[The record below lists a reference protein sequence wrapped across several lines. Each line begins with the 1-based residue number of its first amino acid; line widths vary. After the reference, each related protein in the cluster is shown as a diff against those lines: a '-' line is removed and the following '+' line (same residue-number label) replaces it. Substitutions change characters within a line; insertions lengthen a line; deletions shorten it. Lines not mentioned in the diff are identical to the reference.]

1 MSRYRVSLSFAKLS
15 DADLDEFASNIIIS
29 LTGNP
34 SFPTP
39 SVALIALTA
48 GQTGFHNAL
57 LAAANGGKILTA
69 TKDQKRGI
77 LVDMLRQEASYVQG
91 IASQNLPM
99 LLSSGFDANSTN
111 RASTQL
117 DTPAVV
123 GLDNGLSSELVL
135 RMQPV
140 VNAKSYEVQTKN
152 GGGWTPAGIF
162 TQARRITL
170 PGLTPGQVYS
180 VQSRAIGGSTGY
192 SDWNGPVS
200 HMVI

>member
-1 MSRYRVSLSFAKLS
+1 MPFCLQNSSSSVCGRYGCDSTWT
-15 DADLDEFASNIIIS
+15 I
-29 LTGNP
+29 
-34 SFPTP
+34 
-39 SVALIALTA
+39 
-48 GQTGFHNAL
+48 
-57 LAAANGGKILTA
+57 AAANGGRVLTA
-69 TKDQKRGI
+69 TKNEKRGI

-123 GLDNGLSSELVL
+123 NLGNGMTSELVL

-162 TQARRITL
+162 TQARKITL

-192 SDWNGPVS
+192 SDWSDPIS

>member
-1 MSRYRVSLSFAKLS
+1 MSRYRVSLAFSKLS
-15 DADLDEFASNIIIS
+15 DADLDEFASNVIIS

-39 SVALIALTA
+39 SVPIIALTP
-48 GQTGFHNAL
+48 GQVGFHTAL
-57 LAAANGGKILTA
+57 LAAANGGKLLTEA
-69 TKDQKRGI
+69 KNQKRGI
-77 LVDMLRQEASYVQG
+77 LVDMLRQEATYVQG
-91 IASQNLPM
+91 IASQNLLI

-111 RASTQL
+111 RASIQL

-123 GLDNGLSSELVL
+123 GLENGLSSQLVL

-140 VNAKSYEVQTKN
+140 ANAKSYEVQTKN

-180 VQSRAIGGSTGY
+180 VQSRAIGGATGY

-200 HMVI
+200 HMVM

>member
-1 MSRYRVSLSFAKLS
+1 MNRFRVSISFAHLP
-15 DADLDEFASNIIIS
+15 DADLDEFASNVITSI
-29 LTGNP
+29 TGNA

-39 SVALIALTA
+39 PVPLIALNA
-48 GQTGFHNAL
+48 GQTGFHTAL

-69 TKDQKRGI
+69 SKNQKRGI
-77 LVDMLRQEASYVQG
+77 LVDMLRQEATYVQG

-111 RASTQL
+111 HSSAQL
-117 DTPAVV
+117 DSPAVV
-123 GLDNGLSSELVL
+123 DLDNGMTSELVL

-192 SDWNGPVS
+192 SDWSDPVS

>member
-1 MSRYRVSLSFAKLS
+1 MPRYRVLLTFAYLP
-15 DADLDEFASNIIIS
+15 DADLDEFASNVIVS
-29 LTGNP
+29 LTGNA

-39 SVALIALTA
+39 SVPLIALTA
-48 GQTGFHNAL
+48 GQTEFHGAL
-57 LAAANGGKILTA
+57 LAAANGGRVLTA
-69 TKDQKRGI
+69 TKNEKRGI

-117 DTPAVV
+117 DTPAVLN
-123 GLDNGLSSELVL
+123 LDNGMTSELVL

-140 VNAKSYEVQTKN
+140 LNAKSYEVQTKN

-192 SDWNGPVS
+192 SDWSDPIS